1 MIVVKRNTAAAML
14 LFWGTTLA
22 GCSATPIK
30 PPAPQSV
37 FQQTSEMAQKAALDA
52 MVVNGFAI
60 TKAEPLYVEG
70 YRLRTH
76 GWHCSPGGET
86 AGIWLEQTGPA
97 QTRVWIST
105 ATSSFGRKCQK
116 DWTGE
121 ILAEMGKVL
130 GK

>member
-1 MIVVKRNTAAAML
+1 
-14 LFWGTTLA
+14 
-22 GCSATPIK
+22 
-30 PPAPQSV
+30 
-37 FQQTSEMAQKAALDA
+37 MAQKAALDA